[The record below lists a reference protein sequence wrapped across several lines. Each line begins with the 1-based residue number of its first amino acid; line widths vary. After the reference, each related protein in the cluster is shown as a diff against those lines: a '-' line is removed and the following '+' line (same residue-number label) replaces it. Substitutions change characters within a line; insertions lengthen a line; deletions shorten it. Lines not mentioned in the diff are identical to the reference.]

1 MRPTAKLVAALALSF
16 AITPLAIAATVSG
29 TVKGPDGQPF
39 EGAFVSAQNT
49 STKITVDVL
58 SNRDGQF
65 RIEKLPA
72 GSYDLR
78 IRAVGYK
85 ADPKRDV
92 SLNASQNSSADFDL
106 QKTMVRWSDL
116 TLWQGIKLLP
126 EAKGKEELVRE
137 CMGCHGFE
145 SRMAAVRRD
154 EDGWRDRVNYM
165 RNTMFVRATDAQ
177 ADDIVSYL
185 TTMFGPDSTALP
197 KSPADLPEYKGYELH
212 FSDAAMKIVYVEY
225 DLPGPG
231 RFPWDP
237 NPDKEGNVWVPYMSQ
252 LNEVAKLDPVTG
264 KVDEYTIPEHPR
276 VGIHSA
282 VPAPDGSVWFTEQNF
297 NRLGHIDTQTREVTE
312 YQDVPV
318 PENMIGSL
326 GGAPSKHTVRVDPRG
341 IVWSSGH
348 PFTSFDPK
356 TKKFTEYNDPPNVY
370 GVALDKDG
378 SHVWYDGFTPDGKIY
393 ERDTRTGE
401 LIGSWQPPTHG
412 LPRRIQVDDNGI
424 VWFAEYRAGKI
435 GRFDPNTKTFQE
447 FQLPLQDATPYAL
460 GIDKDG
466 GVWYSSDL
474 PDVIG
479 RLDPTTGKTTI
490 YPFPHFENTMREFY
504 YDNQGRMWWA
514 SPANNKVGY
523 FYLTENS
530 ERASK

>member
-1 MRPTAKLVAALALSF
+1 MRSTIRLAALALTF
-16 AITPLAIAATVSG
+16 LTPSWVFAATLGG

-39 EGAFVSAQNT
+39 EGAFVMAQNT

-58 SNRDGQF
+58 SGKDG
-65 RIEKLPA
+65 RYRAEKLPA
-72 GSYDLR
+72 GTYTVR

-85 ADPKRDV
+85 ADAKSD
-92 SLNASQNSSADFDL
+92 LNVAADQNAPLDFTL
-106 QKTMVRWSDL
+106 QKVPVRWSDL

-126 EAKGKEELVRE
+126 EAKGKEDLVRE

-145 SRMAAVRRD
+145 SRMAAVHRD

-165 RNTMFVRATDAQ
+165 RNTMFVRASDEQ
-177 ADDIVSYL
+177 ADNIVSYL

-197 KSPADLPEYKGYELH
+197 KSPADIPAYKDYELH
-212 FSDAAMKIVYVEY
+212 FTDAAMKIVYVEY

-231 RFPWDP
+231 RFPWDA
-237 NPDKEGNVWVPYMSQ
+237 NPDKDGNVWVPYMSQ
-252 LNEVAKLDPVTG
+252 INDVAKLDPATG
-264 KVDEYTIPEHPR
+264 KVDEYKLPDHPR

-282 VPAPDGSVWFTEQNF
+282 YPAPDGSVWFTEQNF

-318 PENMIGSL
+318 PADMVGSL

-341 IVWSSGH
+341 VVWTSGH
-348 PFTSFDPK
+348 PFTRFDPQ
-356 TKKFTEYNDPPNVY
+356 TKKFTEYSDPGNVY
-370 GVALDKDG
+370 GVALDPDG

-412 LPRRIQVDDNGI
+412 LPRRIQVDSKGI

-435 GRFDPNTKTFQE
+435 GRFDPKTQTFNE
-447 FQLPLQDATPYAL
+447 YTLPLQDATPYAL
-460 GIDKDG
+460 AIDKDG

-479 RLDPTTGKTTI
+479 RLDPATGKTTI
-490 YPFPHFENTMREFY
+490 YPFPHMENTMREFY
-504 YDNQGRMWWA
+504 YDSQGRMWWT

-523 FYLTENS
+523 FYLTENTQH
-530 ERASK
+530 ASK

>member
-1 MRPTAKLVAALALSF
+1 MHSIAAGAAWVALGVFLAPLSF
-16 AITPLAIAATVSG
+16 AATITGSVT
-29 TVKGPDGQPF
+29 GPEGQPF
-39 EGAFVSAQNT
+39 PGAFIAAQNKV
-49 STKITVDVL
+49 TKITVDVL
-58 SNRDGQF
+58 SGKDGRY
-65 RIEKLPA
+65 RIEKLAA
-72 GSYDLR
+72 GNYDVRLR
-78 IRAVGYK
+78 AIGYK
-85 ADPKRDV
+85 ADARTGLALTADQK
-92 SLNASQNSSADFDL
+92 ASQDFAL
-106 QKTMVRWSDL
+106 QKGMVRWSDL

-126 EAKGKEELVRE
+126 EAKGKQDLVRE
-137 CMGCHGFE
+137 CTGCHGFE
-145 SRMAAVRRD
+145 SRMAAVQRD

-165 RNTMFVRATDAQ
+165 RNTMFVRTTDAQ

-197 KSPADLPEYKGYELH
+197 KSPADLPAYKDYELH

-237 NPDKEGNVWVPYMSQ
+237 NPDKDGNVWVPYMSQ
-252 LNEVAKLDPVTG
+252 LNEVAKLDPATG
-264 KVDEYTIPEHPR
+264 RVDEYKIPDHPR

-297 NRLGHIDTQTREVTE
+297 NRLGHIDPQTREVTE
-312 YQDVPV
+312 YPDVPV
-318 PENMIGSL
+318 PADMVGSL

-356 TKKFTEYNDPPNVY
+356 TKKFTEYSDPGNVY
-370 GVALDKDG
+370 GLALDKDG

-393 ERDTRTGE
+393 ERDTKTGE
-401 LIGSWQPPTHG
+401 LVGSWQPPTRG
-412 LPRRIQVDDNGI
+412 LPRRIQVDNDGV

-435 GRFDPNTKTFQE
+435 GRFDPKTQTFKE
-447 FQLPLQDATPYAL
+447 FQLPMQDSTPYAL
-460 GIDKDG
+460 ALDKEG
-466 GVWYSSDL
+466 GVWYSADL

-479 RLDPTTGKTTI
+479 RLDPNTGKTVI
-490 YPFPHFENTMREFY
+490 YPFPHLENTMREFY
-504 YDNQGRMWWA
+504 YDSQGRMWWT

-523 FYLTENS
+523 FYLTENT
-530 ERASK
+530 EHATK